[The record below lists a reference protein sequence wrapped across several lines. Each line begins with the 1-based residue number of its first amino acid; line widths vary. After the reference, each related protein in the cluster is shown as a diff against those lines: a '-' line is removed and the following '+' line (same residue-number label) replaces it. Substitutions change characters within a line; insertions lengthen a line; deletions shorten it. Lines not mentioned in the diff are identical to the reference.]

1 VVSNDP
7 LSRLPV
13 RLFKAI
19 FFHLTTGQP
28 VLGRRINMFMDSDG
42 EKRIADIFD
51 NELQPGQS
59 DRFRRQI
66 EFILEVD
73 KLKHVL
79 RQTIL
84 MDKSRREN
92 SAEHSW
98 HIALTVM
105 VLSEYARDAG
115 IDFSKVMKILL
126 IHDLIEIDAG
136 DTYCYDDQGRK
147 DQAAREQLAADRIFS
162 ILPPDQALE
171 FRKLWDEFEDRITPE
186 SRFANAL
193 DRVQPFLHNYFTQGQ
208 TWQENKI
215 RSNQVKARMQP
226 VDEGA
231 PVLWK
236 FVVSLIDDAVKRG
249 YLAD

>member
-1 VVSNDP
+1 M
-7 LSRLPV
+7 
-13 RLFKAI
+13 I
-19 FFHLTTGQP
+19 
-28 VLGRRINMFMDSDG
+28 IDSDG
-42 EKRIADIFD
+42 EKLIAGIFD
-51 NELQPGQS
+51 NELKPGQK
-59 DRFRRQI
+59 DRFKQQI

-105 VLSEYARDAG
+105 ILSEYARDAD
-115 IDFSKVMKILL
+115 IDFFRVMKILL

-147 DQAAREQLAADRIFS
+147 DQGQREKLAADRIFN
-162 ILPPDQALE
+162 ILPPDQART
-171 FRKLWDEFEDRITPE
+171 FRDLWDEFEDRKTPE

-193 DRVQPFLHNYFTQGQ
+193 DRMQPFLHNHFTRGQ
-208 TWQENKI
+208 TWQENNIK
-215 RSNQVKARMQP
+215 SDQVKSRMQP

-231 PVLWK
+231 PILWEY
-236 FVVSLIDDAVKRG
+236 VSSLIDDAVKKG
-249 YLAD
+249 FLSE